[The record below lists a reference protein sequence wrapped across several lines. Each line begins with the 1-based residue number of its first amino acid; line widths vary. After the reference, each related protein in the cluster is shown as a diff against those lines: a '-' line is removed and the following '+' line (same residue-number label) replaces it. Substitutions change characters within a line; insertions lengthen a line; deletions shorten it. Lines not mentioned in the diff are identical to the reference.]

1 MSKLRYEP
9 TFFVTSLLFTSFLH
23 TKNRPKKYCQI
34 FPSYYHCSELNFKNV
49 QSLRPTRR
57 VALLLLHSILQ
68 KYAICIYDICFD
80 LFCIM
85 VMGEL
90 IHRYSF
96 YELVVVVFFFS
107 YVQNRG
113 WCRQTK
119 ERRYRSAYCI
129 VSMGELLLTSFLELV
144 VLHN

>member
-1 MSKLRYEP
+1 MNQL
-9 TFFVTSLLFTSFLH
+9 FLLHHFYLH
-23 TKNRPKKYCQI
+23 HFYILKIVQKI
-34 FPSYYHCSELNFKNV
+34 LLDIPSYYHCSELNFKNV

-96 YELVVVVFFFS
+96 Y
-107 YVQNRG
+107 
-113 WCRQTK
+113 
-119 ERRYRSAYCI
+119 
-129 VSMGELLLTSFLELV
+129 
-144 VLHN
+144 

>member
-1 MSKLRYEP
+1 MNQLFLLHHFYLHHFYILKIVQKNTVRYFPP
-9 TFFVTSLLFTSFLH
+9 T
-23 TKNRPKKYCQI
+23 I
-34 FPSYYHCSELNFKNV
+34 PSYCSELNFKNV

-90 IHRYSF
+90 IRRYSF
-96 YELVVVVFFFS
+96 YELVVVVFFFFS

-113 WCRQTK
+113 WCR
-119 ERRYRSAYCI
+119 
-129 VSMGELLLTSFLELV
+129 
-144 VLHN
+144 

>member
-23 TKNRPKKYCQI
+23 TKNRPKNTVRYFPPTI
-34 FPSYYHCSELNFKNV
+34 PSYCSELNFKNV

-90 IHRYSF
+90 IRRYSF
-96 YELVVVVFFFS
+96 YELVVVVFFFFS

-113 WCRQTK
+113 WCR
-119 ERRYRSAYCI
+119 
-129 VSMGELLLTSFLELV
+129 
-144 VLHN
+144 